1 MGQPPSCQLVP
12 HVALLVPMDRRD
24 QTDLELL
31 YKVFSLLSWLGWYIL
46 ASASYK
52 GGATAMAFG
61 QVQGGIRGA
70 PPLPQALTHLKEA
83 EQQRHST
90 DMGKGYP
97 RASRM
102 VILTRASLGPP
113 PAPRTSTS
121 TSHLF
126 TMKRNGEGSRGHVV
140 GSKSLGLGDVPSS
153 EPIGP
158 QPPCAVKGL
167 WDPRRMEQLGGGN
180 SNPASWVPGALGAW
194 GLSHYTLTTNFWVA
208 SLPT

>member
-12 HVALLVPMDRRD
+12 RVALWVPMDRRD

-31 YKVFSLLSWLGWYIL
+31 YKVFSLLSWLGWYML

-97 RASRM
+97 RA
-102 VILTRASLGPP
+102 RAGWSSSPGPHQDPP

-121 TSHLF
+121 TSRLF
-126 TMKRNGEGSRGHVV
+126 TRKRSGEGSRCTWWEANRSAWETSPPLSPLDPRPLCSQGPV
-140 GSKSLGLGDVPSS
+140 GS
-153 EPIGP
+153 
-158 QPPCAVKGL
+158 
-167 WDPRRMEQLGGGN
+167 
-180 SNPASWVPGALGAW
+180 
-194 GLSHYTLTTNFWVA
+194 
-208 SLPT
+208 

>member
-1 MGQPPSCQLVP
+1 MFFCGLLSSMSQPPLCQLVP
-12 HVALLVPMDRRD
+12 HVVLLVPMDRRN

-31 YKVFSLLSWLGWYIL
+31 YKVFSLLSWLGWYML

-97 RASRM
+97 RTSRM

-113 PAPRTSTS
+113 PAPQDQHEYLPSL
-121 TSHLF
+121 HLEEEW
-126 TMKRNGEGSRGHVV
+126 RGEQGTRGGRQIVRP
-140 GSKSLGLGDVPSS
+140 G
-153 EPIGP
+153 
-158 QPPCAVKGL
+158 
-167 WDPRRMEQLGGGN
+167 RRPLI
-180 SNPASWVPGALGAW
+180 
-194 GLSHYTLTTNFWVA
+194 
-208 SLPT
+208 